1 MKNKILKTTGIALSI
16 FFTHIASAQQDNRV
30 QIGLDAPA
38 YGVNLL
44 ANFGTGVP
52 GGWARGY
59 RISNNDDS
67 ESFIQLGTNGYL
79 DAAGKSFQS
88 YSYIGKN
95 YDRPFMIFQPDG
107 NIGIGTT
114 TVENNEG
121 WEKAL
126 QINGT
131 DHAKL
136 LVTTNAVRTGMWS
149 HSSGYYGAVAGG
161 MVGTHTNHP
170 FSIVTNGVS
179 KVTILSNGYTGI
191 GTTTPTERLA
201 VNGNIRAK
209 EIKVESAN
217 WPDYV
222 FEEDYKLIPL
232 AEVEAFIKVN
242 KHLPDVPSA
251 KKIEEDGLSVGEMN
265 KLLMKKI
272 EELTLHLIEKE
283 KRQEILSQ
291 RVHMLIEKV
300 DQQAGEIN
308 QLKNKR

>member
-1 MKNKILKTTGIALSI
+1 MKNKIIKVTGIALSMLL
-16 FFTHIASAQQDNRV
+16 THIGFAQQDNRV
-30 QIGLDAPA
+30 QIGFDGPA

-44 ANFGTGVP
+44 ADFGTGIS

-67 ESFIQLGTNGYL
+67 ESFIQLGTMGNY
-79 DAAGKSFQS
+79 DITGKSFQA

-107 NIGIGTT
+107 NIGIGIT

-126 QINGT
+126 QVHGT

-149 HSSGYYGAVAGG
+149 HNSGYYGAAAGG

-170 FSIVTNGVS
+170 FSIITNGVS

-191 GTTTPTERLA
+191 GTTTPTERLS
-201 VNGNIRAK
+201 VNGNIRAR
-209 EIKVESAN
+209 EIKVETNN

-222 FEEDYKLIPL
+222 FEEDYKLKSL
-232 AEVEAFIKVN
+232 TEVEIFIKAN

-251 KKIEEDGLSVGEMN
+251 KEIEEEGLSVGEMN
-265 KLLMKKI
+265 KLMMKKI
-272 EELTLHLIEKE
+272 EELTLHLIEKDKE
-283 KRQEILSQ
+283 IRDLKGIKQEIVALQ
-291 RVHMLIEKV
+291 E
-300 DQQAGEIN
+300 EIQ
-308 QLKNKR
+308 QLKEDLMRK

>member
-16 FFTHIASAQQDNRV
+16 FFTHMASAQQDNRV
-30 QIGLDAPA
+30 QISLDAPA

-67 ESFIQLGTNGYL
+67 ESFIQLGTMGYL

-136 LVTTNAVRTGMWS
+136 LVTTNAIRTGMWS
-149 HSSGYYGAVAGG
+149 HNSGYYGAVTGG

-232 AEVEAFIKVN
+232 AEVEAFIKAN

-251 KKIEEDGLSVGEMN
+251 KVIEEDGLSVGEMN
-265 KLLMKKI
+265 KLMMKKI

-300 DQQAGEIN
+300 DQQASEIN